1 MPYRIVVAD
10 ASPSVQKAARM
21 VFPETDYRLHFY
33 DSGNGLVDGLAAVQ
47 PDTILLSVSLPDSD
61 PYEIARTI
69 AGREELS
76 KVPLIF
82 LKGTFELFDSERAE
96 GLVYEAVVPKPF
108 DSEKLAATVREAIER
123 KVMPPSLP
131 EEPVWEDMLP
141 ENKDGPSRSARPGRG
156 SRVRGGVPG
165 QGPGARQAGGPG
177 HGAGTGEADQG
188 PHHRRAQ
195 RKTLRASLRWPD
207 Q

>member
-1 MPYRIVVAD
+1 VPYRIVVAD
-10 ASPSVQKAARM
+10 ASPSVQKAAQM

-69 AGREELS
+69 VGREELRN
-76 KVPLIF
+76 VPLIF

-96 GLVYEAVVPKPF
+96 GLAYEAVVPKPF

-141 ENKDGPSRSARPGRG
+141 GKQSRP
-156 SRVRGGVPG
+156 VPG
-165 QGPGARQAGGPG
+165 PPVQAESPASEEAFRAKVQELVKREVLDMERELEKRIRARIIAELKEK
-177 HGAGTGEADQG
+177 A
-188 PHHRRAQ
+188 
-195 RKTLRASLRWPD
+195 
-207 Q
+207 